1 MNPAKPLALVRLE
14 GNRGKQKIPKASEEV
29 KLPPGE
35 PGMPGWLLPEARKEW
50 ARVAPRL
57 TAVRVLTDVDA
68 AMLAAYCQLWARW
81 RKAETGKRKNASP
94 AVGLS
99 LLREMRMVCREL
111 GMTPSARARMVVPG
125 EVAKDEMDDLMD
137 GVAK

>member
-14 GNRGKQKIPKASEEV
+14 GNRGKRKLPKAADEV
-29 KLPPGE
+29 RLPAGE
-35 PGMPGWLLPEARKEW
+35 PEMPDWLLPEARKEW
-50 ARVAPRL
+50 ARVAPKL
-57 TAVRVLTDVDA
+57 AAVRVLTDVDV
-68 AMLAAYCQLWARW
+68 AMLSAYCQLWARW

-94 AVGLS
+94 AVGLA

-125 EVAKDEMDDLMD
+125 EAPKDEMDDLID